1 MRSGRG
7 PQGAGRHLFRVF
19 PRIIDV
25 PAYVIS
31 RGRTGFAIGARGRRG
46 PAAPPGGRPRAAS
59 LAGTRG
65 NAAAQNHGWAGVR
78 TPHAQSYTQTLDDPG
93 RSPSTLILQHQYP
106 TPPPGDQGKPQR
118 TRHTQN
124 DTVPSA

>member
-1 MRSGRG
+1 MSSGRG

-46 PAAPPGGRPRAAS
+46 PAAPPGAAPAQQAELAHAETQLHRTTAGQACAHHTHTVTPRPWM
-59 LAGTRG
+59 TR
-65 NAAAQNHGWAGVR
+65 V
-78 TPHAQSYTQTLDDPG
+78 G
-93 RSPSTLILQHQYP
+93 RSAP
-106 TPPPGDQGKPQR
+106 
-118 TRHTQN
+118 
-124 DTVPSA
+124 

>member
-7 PQGAGRHLFRVF
+7 PPGAGRHLFRVF

-46 PAAPPGGRPRAAS
+46 PAAPPGAAPAQQAELAHAETQLHRTTTGQACTHHTHRVTPGLGWPRLGRPA
-59 LAGTRG
+59 
-65 NAAAQNHGWAGVR
+65 
-78 TPHAQSYTQTLDDPG
+78 P
-93 RSPSTLILQHQYP
+93 
-106 TPPPGDQGKPQR
+106 
-118 TRHTQN
+118 
-124 DTVPSA
+124 